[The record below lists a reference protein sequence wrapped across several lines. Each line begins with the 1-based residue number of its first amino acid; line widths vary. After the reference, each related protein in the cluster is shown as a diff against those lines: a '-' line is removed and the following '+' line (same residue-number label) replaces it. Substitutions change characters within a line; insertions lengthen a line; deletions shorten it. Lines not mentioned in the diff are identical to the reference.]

1 MKVKDCM
8 VFYGDDS
15 MVISVKERGQKY
27 HYYLVK
33 NNEKNEVPL
42 DFIHYDNIVHYLGEL
57 SESILEAEISVI
69 MPRHEGFI
77 EIIAHKE

>member
-15 MVISVKERGQKY
+15 MVISVKERGQK
-27 HYYLVK
+27 HRYYLVK

-42 DFIHYDNIVHYLGEL
+42 DFLHYDNIVH
-57 SESILEAEISVI
+57 
-69 MPRHEGFI
+69 
-77 EIIAHKE
+77 